1 MVILKSKTI
10 KGFATLVMAAVLVFT
25 AACGNNNNKEA
36 NQPSNSN
43 APAATNSANAPTEST
58 EPEVKLSGEI
68 KIDGSSTVFPVTEAV
83 AEEFRKVHPDV
94 RVPVGVSGT
103 GGGMKQFTAGEIPI
117 ANASRPMKDSEAEA
131 AKAAGIEFTQIDV
144 AYDGLSVVV
153 SQQNDF
159 IDHLTVEELTK
170 IFSVEGNAVNWSDI
184 RAEWPSEPI
193 VIFSPG
199 ADSGTYD
206 YFAEVV
212 LEDANM
218 KTEGVTF
225 SEDDNTL
232 VTGVAGTP
240 NGIGYFGYAYYEE
253 NQDTLKAVPIDGGNG
268 AVAPTFDTIKDG
280 SYTPLSRE
288 LYFYVNNAE
297 MARPEVAEF
306 VKFYIENA
314 SELAGEVGYV
324 GMPQEAYDEQL
335 AKIDALK

>member
-1 MVILKSKTI
+1 MLKNKTV
-10 KGFATLVMAAVLVFT
+10 KGIATFAMAAMLVFT
-25 AACGNNNNKEA
+25 AACGNSGSNEA
-36 NQPSNSN
+36 NSN
-43 APAATNSANAPTEST
+43 AANTNNAATGAPTNNAT
-58 EPEVKLSGEI
+58 EATQPEVKLSGEV
-68 KIDGSSTVFPVTEAV
+68 KIDGSSTVFPITEAV
-83 AEEFRKVHPDV
+83 AEEFNKVHKDV

-117 ANASRPMKDSEAEA
+117 ANASRHIKDSEAEA
-131 AKAAGIEFTQIDV
+131 AKAAGIEFTQIAV

-159 IDHLTVEELTK
+159 IDHLTIDELTK
-170 IFSVEGNAVNWSDI
+170 IFSVEGGATNWSDI
-184 RAEWPSEPI
+184 RPEWPNEPI

-212 LEDANM
+212 LADASM
-218 KTEGVTF
+218 KTDGVTF

-232 VTGVAGTP
+232 VTGVSGTA

-253 NQDTLKAVPIDGGNG
+253 NKDLLKVVPIDGGNG
-268 AVAPTFDTIKDG
+268 PVTPTYDTIKDG
-280 SYTPLSRE
+280 SYSPLSRE
-288 LYFYVNNAE
+288 LFFYVNNAE

-314 SELAGEVGYV
+314 GELAGEVGYV
-324 GMPQEAYDEQL
+324 GMPQEVYDEQL